1 MQVVWRVPLPGDFS
15 ATNLVLVMV
24 RLVQFVCSF
33 VYVVID
39 AAGMEVEDEEDRA
52 PRALGWAAE
61 VDC

>member
-1 MQVVWRVPLPGDFS
+1 MPGDFS